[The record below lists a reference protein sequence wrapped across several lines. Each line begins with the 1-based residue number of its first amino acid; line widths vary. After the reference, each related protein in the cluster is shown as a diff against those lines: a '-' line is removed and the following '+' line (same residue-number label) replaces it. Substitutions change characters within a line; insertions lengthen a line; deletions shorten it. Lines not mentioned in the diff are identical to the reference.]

1 MPLISSDA
9 IVLHAFD
16 YLESS
21 RILRLVTREAGVRSV
36 LAKGLR
42 KSARRYG
49 GAIDL
54 FSRGTANFYTKPG
67 RDLDTLASFDDAR
80 PAVALAA
87 DLAKFTGASMLAELM
102 LRFGRDA
109 ADEGLYDA
117 MADALERLTRA
128 PAHVVLTVALAAA
141 WRLVD
146 ELGFA
151 PSLESCAACHVALA
165 TTDPALFS
173 HPAGGV
179 LCQRCARLHTGR
191 LLPPEARRAIIDW
204 RAKGVADPVRLD
216 EASGRAHQRLL
227 REFVREHLA
236 DDRPLQAFAVW
247 EHEPWS
253 ASAADPAALAPAPT
267 AASEAQG

>member
-1 MPLISSDA
+1 MPLVSSDA

-21 RILRLVTREAGVRSV
+21 RILRLVTRDAGVRSV

-42 KSARRYG
+42 KSTRRYG
-49 GAIDL
+49 GAVDL
-54 FSRGTANFYTKPG
+54 FSRGTASFYTKPG

-87 DLAKFTGASMLAELM
+87 DLAKFTGASMLAELI

-117 MADALERLTRA
+117 MAAALERLERS
-128 PAHVVLTVALAAA
+128 PAHVVLTVALAGA
-141 WRLVD
+141 WRLVG

-151 PSLESCAACHVALA
+151 PSLEHCADCHAALGPD
-165 TTDPALFS
+165 DPALFS

-179 LCQRCARLHTGR
+179 LCPRCARLHTGR
-191 LLPPEARRAIIDW
+191 LLPPAARLTILGWLER
-204 RAKGVADPVRLD
+204 GSADAGRLD
-216 EASGRAHQRLL
+216 EAAGRAHQRLL

-236 DDRPLQAFAVW
+236 DERPLPAFAVW

-253 ASAADPAALAPAPT
+253 AAAPADQP
-267 AASEAQG
+267 AG

>member
-1 MPLISSDA
+1 MPLVSSDA

-21 RILRLVTREAGVRSV
+21 RILRLVTRDAGVRSV

-42 KSARRYG
+42 KSARRHG
-49 GAIDL
+49 GAVDL
-54 FSRGTANFYTKPG
+54 FSRGIANFYTKPG

-87 DLAKFTGASMLAELM
+87 DLAKFTGASMLAELV

-117 MADALERLTRA
+117 MADALERLAGA
-128 PAHVVLTVALAAA
+128 PADVVLTTALAAA
-141 WRLVD
+141 WRLVG

-151 PSLESCAACHVALA
+151 PSLERCADCHAEL
-165 TTDPALFS
+165 TPNEPALFS

-191 LLPPEARRAIIDW
+191 LLPAEVRLTITGWLARGAED
-204 RAKGVADPVRLD
+204 AGRLD

-247 EHEPWS
+247 EHEPWG
-253 ASAADPAALAPAPT
+253 AP
-267 AASEAQG
+267 QR

>member
-1 MPLISSDA
+1 MPLVSSDA

-21 RILRLVTREAGVRSV
+21 RILRLVTRDAGVRSV

-49 GAIDL
+49 GAVDL

-87 DLAKFTGASMLAELM
+87 DLAKFTGASMLAELV

-117 MADALERLTRA
+117 MADALEQLARS

-141 WRLVD
+141 WRLVG

-151 PSLESCAACHVALA
+151 PVLEGCADCHTALGA
-165 TTDPALFS
+165 GDPALFS

-191 LLPPEARRAIIDW
+191 LLPAEARLAIIGW
-204 RAKGVADPVRLD
+204 LANGAAAPAPAPVRLD

-253 ASAADPAALAPAPT
+253 AAAPAIEP
-267 AASEAQG
+267 AG